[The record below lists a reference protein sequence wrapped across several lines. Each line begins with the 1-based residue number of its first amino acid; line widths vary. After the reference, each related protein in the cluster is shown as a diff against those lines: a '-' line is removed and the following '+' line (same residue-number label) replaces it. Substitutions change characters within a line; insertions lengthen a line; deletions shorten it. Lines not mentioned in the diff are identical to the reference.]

1 MHRFFFTTLILFFIC
16 FIVHSQEYKE
26 NIIQLNLGEQI
37 YKEMIIRIQGGDRN
51 GANYDMRFTGSQNEK
66 IWSFAYPDSLYAES
80 FSFTID
86 IPTYNDTISRMIGF
100 KYINNH
106 DTLWATSV
114 IFANCDTTL
123 INATFL
129 QTDTI
134 PKVLTKDKNGNPLFK
149 DALIDFYLLTSH
161 QDKELL
167 SSIEAT
173 QSKFYRFNVDSS
185 QYEIEVEKYI
195 DLVGKYPDS
204 HSLIGML
211 NSRLR
216 IFNSKTDV
224 KKVLDCFSTE
234 NRSSAIGKKINRYLA
249 DTLFSNSTL
258 TAWDTDN
265 AEAIVLDSTKY
276 NLVVFSASWCVPC
289 IEEIPL
295 LKRIYNDLSDKLD
308 ITYVSIDDSKNI
320 EAWRQLMR
328 EKNIPW
334 RSVLAAGNLNYIRE
348 KYFVSAIPYSL
359 LVHPGGVKEPV
370 EIRQTK
376 VQSYL
381 YQTIKE
387 E

>member
-1 MHRFFFTTLILFFIC
+1 M
-16 FIVHSQEYKE
+16 HSQEYKE
-26 NIIQLNLGEQI
+26 NIIQLNLGEHA
-37 YKEMIIRIQGGDRN
+37 YKEMIIRIQGGVRN
-51 GANYDMRFTGSQNEK
+51 GANYDMRFAGSQNEK
-66 IWSFAYPDSLYAES
+66 IWGFRYPDSLYAES
-80 FSFTID
+80 RSFTID
-86 IPTYNDTISRMIGF
+86 IPTYNDTVSRRIGF
-100 KYINNH
+100 KYINNN
-106 DTLWATSV
+106 DTLWNTSL

-123 INATFL
+123 ISATFL

-134 PKVLTKDKNGNPLFK
+134 SKVLTRDKNGNPLFK
-149 DALIDFYLLTSH
+149 DVLIDFYLLTSH

-173 QSKFYRFNVDSS
+173 QSQFYRYNVDSS
-185 QYEIEVEKYI
+185 QYDIEVEKYI
-195 DLVGKYPDS
+195 DLARKYPDS
-204 HSLIGML
+204 HSLIEIL
-211 NSRLR
+211 NSRKGK
-216 IFNSKTDV
+216 FNSKTDV

-234 NRSSAIGKKINRYLA
+234 NRNSPIGKEINRYVA

-258 TAWDTDN
+258 TAWDTDS

-308 ITYVSIDDSKNI
+308 ITYVSIDDSTKT
-320 EAWRQLMR
+320 EAWRRLMR
-328 EKNIPW
+328 EENIPW
-334 RSVLAAGNLNYIRE
+334 RSVLAAGNINYIRE
-348 KYFVSAIPYSL
+348 KYFVSAIPYCL
-359 LVHPGGVKEPV
+359 FVHPGGVKEPV

-381 YQTIKE
+381 YRTIKE